1 MISHFL
7 VLFDKK
13 VALAAEESLK
23 NIFGHRKRVQGVL
36 LTPQLKWLHLKSFSF
51 RYFLIER

>member
-23 NIFGHRKRVQGVL
+23 NNLGHQERVQGVL
-36 LTPQLKWLHLKSFSF
+36 LTPSQRGLT
-51 RYFLIER
+51 

>member
-7 VLFDKK
+7 VLFYKK

-23 NIFGHRKRVQGVL
+23 NSFGHRERVQGVL
-36 LTPQLKWLHLKSFSF
+36 LTPQPTWFDLKSFSLT
-51 RYFLIER
+51 YFPIES